1 MRLNIGCQF
10 GLIEEEEMKIDLKS
24 KVRTIGNKV
33 FQTVGEDGKLKDWDC
48 ELKELIYG
56 ALTGQL
62 QQDFQL
68 SVADKM
74 KIYRLAKRIDQANGS
89 VALESEDISLIKE
102 RAAKIYGNHQ
112 FGVMVDLLE
121 GDLANDVGYHR
132 AGPEAGP

>member
-1 MRLNIGCQF
+1 
-10 GLIEEEEMKIDLKS
+10 MKIDLS
-24 KVRTIGNKV
+24 AKVRTIDDKP
-33 FQTVGEDGKLKDWDC
+33 FQTVAADGKTVTDWNCD
-48 ELKELIYG
+48 LKELIYG